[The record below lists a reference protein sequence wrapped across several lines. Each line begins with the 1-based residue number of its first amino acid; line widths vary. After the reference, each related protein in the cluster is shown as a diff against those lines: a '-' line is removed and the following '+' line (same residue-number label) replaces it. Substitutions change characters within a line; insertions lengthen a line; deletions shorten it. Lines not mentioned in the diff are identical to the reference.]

1 MRNASKIFYGIT
13 VFMVVMT
20 VIYIVSTMHLNDSA
34 NIQGLEWVGA
44 TGLAL
49 SAALALMLGGYF
61 HFTERRMDILPQ
73 DWEEAEVEDGSGMLG
88 FFSPSSIWPFAMT
101 CAIALLG
108 YGVVFMAYWLV
119 GIGAVLLII
128 FATML
133 NLQYGVPP
141 EKH

>member
-13 VFMVVMT
+13 VFMAVMAI
-20 VIYIVSTMHLNDSA
+20 IYIVTTMHLNDSG
-34 NIQGLEWVGA
+34 NIRGLEWAGA

-49 SAALALMLGGYF
+49 SAGLALMLGAYF

-101 CAIALLG
+101 CAIAVLG
-108 YGVVFMAYWLV
+108 YGIVFMAYWLIA
-119 GIGAVLLII
+119 IGAVLLIL
-128 FATML
+128 FATLL
-133 NLQYGVPP
+133 NLQYGIPR